1 MRSGIILA
9 GGKSSRMGR
18 AKELLRLDDKPM
30 ISWVAERLSSLVDEV
45 ILSASKEDLE
55 YALEMPVRV
64 AADSTTGLGPISGL
78 QSSFRMAN
86 GEYVAVAPCDTPFI
100 LPELYKPL
108 LESADGFD
116 GAVPKVNGMYE
127 PLCAVYRREPML
139 EAIEKVLSSHEKR
152 PIDTHQYLK
161 IVEID
166 EKRIRQVDS
175 CMLSFLNINTT
186 EEFEF
191 AQDFVAELPERRI
204 NERRTRGRSRS

>member
-9 GGKSSRMGR
+9 GGKSSRMGC

-45 ILSASKEDLE
+45 ILSVSKEDLE

-64 AADSTTGLGPISGL
+64 AVDSTNGLGPISGL
-78 QSSFRMAN
+78 QSSFKMAK

-100 LPELYKPL
+100 LPELYKLL
-108 LESADGFD
+108 LESADGLD

-127 PLCAVYRREPML
+127 PLCAVYRRGSML

-152 PIDTHQYLK
+152 PIDTYQYLK

-166 EKRIRQVDS
+166 EKRIRQVDP
-175 CMLSFLNINTT
+175 CLLSFLNINTI

-191 AQDFVAELPERRI
+191 AQDFVAELPERGI
-204 NERRTRGRSRS
+204 NERRTRGKSRS